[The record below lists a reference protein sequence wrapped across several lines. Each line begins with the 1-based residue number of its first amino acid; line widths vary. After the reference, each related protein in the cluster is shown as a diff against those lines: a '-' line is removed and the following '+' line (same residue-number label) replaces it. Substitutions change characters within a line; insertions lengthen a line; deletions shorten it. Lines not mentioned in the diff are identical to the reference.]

1 MIPEIISATKTCN
14 DITKG
19 NQISFFNWIMV
30 NFFGKHY
37 LKYLVKKMV
46 LEWTAEVEAEKQIA
60 TFAEDPHPMMALMRA
75 EGELEYKNMFGVLQ
89 KALPKII
96 KEVPPNTDIILD
108 KMKRL
113 KDLSKEFSSED
124 MQELIASILAWEYN
138 QPWSFSFKTLDI
150 VRNLGKE
157 DIELFRKFW
166 GLVFSKK
173 DFFRQLYGFDNECKV
188 MRKLGIWYDNYL
200 YLVELWLV
208 WDAES
213 VRDIWS
219 DMPESLECSYEFDI
233 QWKKITLKKKGK
245 SKLEFSSLT
254 TAWLELFPIIW
265 FKKNYILLE
274 LVKSEFIRQWF
285 YE

>member
-1 MIPEIISATKTCN
+1 MSWLNFLSEMGKTLTDNKDFSLDLSQDTESQVSALALWATQLMWATAKISQKNLT
-14 DITKG
+14 
-19 NQISFFNWIMV
+19 WV
-30 NFFGKHY
+30 L
-37 LKYLVKKMV
+37 LKAK
-46 LEWTAEVEAEKQIA
+46 
-60 TFAEDPHPMMALMRA
+60 D
-75 EGELEYKNMFGVLQ
+75 
-89 KALPKII
+89 KII
-96 KEVPPNTDIILD
+96 DDSVLKKIDEDKII
-108 KMKRL
+108 RL
-113 KDLSKEFSSED
+113 IHLSTQFSSEE
-124 MQELIASILAWEYN
+124 MQEYVAWILAWEYN
-138 QPWSFSFKTLDI
+138 HPWSFSFKTLEI

-166 GLVFSKK
+166 GFVFSKK

-208 WDAES
+208 WDTES

-219 DMPESLECSYEFDI
+219 DMPESLEYSYEFDI
-233 QWKKITLKKKGK
+233 QWKKITLKKKGN

-265 FKKNYILLE
+265 FEKNDTLLQ